1 MKTEIKI
8 LSFTISLFLIL
19 SQLCS
24 CNRGEQFDTSSG
36 IDGNKTSYTL
46 TVWGSQEDQAML
58 EEMCTEYAKLN
69 PQNEYKFLFG
79 VQGEG
84 DSADKVLNDVTSG
97 PDVYSFPSDQL
108 YRLYA
113 SGALARIGG
122 DIEKNVRAINSE
134 SSIDACTVTVNGE
147 SRLYAYPSTADNC
160 CFVYYDKS
168 VFDSEDTLSS
178 LDKMLDVAQKA
189 NKKIHFK
196 LNDDGW
202 YLSSFFFAVPTL
214 KYEVV
219 YNDNMSQQSVDI
231 NFDNSDGLN
240 VMRSLR
246 KYIGNDSLVV
256 QSDDSKMT
264 AALTADAS
272 GKREAA
278 AVISGSWNSV
288 IFKELLGDDFGVYKL
303 PTVDIGGVQ
312 AQLSGFM
319 GYKLIGVNGYS
330 ANKGEAHKLAQ
341 FLTNEENQLKRYRTR
356 GFAPTNIKASGASEV
371 KSDEVVTVISE
382 QARFN
387 RTQKSVPTDYWTPM
401 ASLITPLVNAKA
413 NGESISDEQMRGY
426 LISLCTQI
434 KK

>member
-1 MKTEIKI
+1 MKIKLKI
-8 LSFTISLFLIL
+8 LTFTITTFLTF

-24 CNRGEQFDTSSG
+24 CQQKDSEGTQNGE
-36 IDGNKTSYTL
+36 KTAYTL
-46 TVWGSQEDQAML
+46 TIWGSQEDKEML
-58 EEMCTEYAKLN
+58 EEMCAEYAKLN

-97 PDVYSFPSDQL
+97 PDIYSFPSDQL

-122 DIEKNVRAINSE
+122 DIEKNVKEINSTG
-134 SSIDACTVTVNGE
+134 SIDSASVTVNGE
-147 SRLYAYPSTADNC
+147 SGLYAYPATADNC

-168 VFDSEDTLSS
+168 VFKNESELNS
-178 LDKMLDVAQKA
+178 LDNMLEIAEKA
-189 NKKIHFK
+189 GKKIHFK

-202 YLSSFFFAVPTL
+202 YLSTFFFAMPSL

-219 YNDNMSQQSVDI
+219 YNENMAQQSVDI
-231 NFDNSDGLN
+231 NFDSTDGLN
-240 VMRSLR
+240 VMKSLR
-246 KYIGNDSLVV
+246 KYIDNSSLVV

-264 AALTADAS
+264 AALTADVN

-288 IFKELLGDDFGVYKL
+288 IFKELLGDDFGVCKL

-312 AQLSGFM
+312 SQLSGFM

-330 ANKGEAHKLAQ
+330 KNKGEAHKLAQ
-341 FLTNEENQLKRYRTR
+341 FLTNEENQLKRYRNR
-356 GFAPTNIKASGASEV
+356 GFSPTNINASQSSEV
-371 KSDEVVTVISE
+371 KSDKVILAIAEQSE
-382 QARFN
+382 FN
-387 RTQKSVPTDYWTPM
+387 RTQKGVPTNYWTPM

-413 NGESISDEQMRGY
+413 NGETVSDSQLQEY
-426 LISLCTQI
+426 LTTLCTQI